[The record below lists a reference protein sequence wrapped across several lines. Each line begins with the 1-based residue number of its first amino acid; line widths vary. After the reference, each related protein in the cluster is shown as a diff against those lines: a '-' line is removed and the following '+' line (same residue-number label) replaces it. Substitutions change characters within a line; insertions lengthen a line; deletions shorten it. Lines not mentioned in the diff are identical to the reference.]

1 MRNIKTLAFKSS
13 VLAAAI
19 AGMSQVQAQKL
30 EEVVVTAQVRA
41 ESLQDVSISMIAMGG
56 DTIKDFGIAR
66 AEEFAAN
73 MPAVQISQNPIGNF
87 VFIRGIGTPGAN
99 QGIEQSVSIFHDGV
113 YMGRHQLSRSPYMD
127 LERVEVLRGPQSI
140 LFGKNTIGGAISV
153 ITAKPTDEF
162 EGLVSALYGSYG
174 EQEVTA
180 VVSGPLTDT
189 LRGRLSYRG
198 YEMDGYIKNVMTN
211 QDGPMRDD
219 ETLRAQ
225 LSWDASDSISVTA
238 KWEQSDFQ
246 QGEQATQLAVSN
258 PFNAGAAGTAGL
270 NAALVGIATGG
281 SGAER
286 WDDKRAVVN
295 DGGVLLGQAVPVL
308 AGLPGF
314 PDLPELSDNSLE
326 IGQVT
331 VDWQVGEHT
340 VTSISAYAAYD
351 YRDICD
357 CDFAAIPLIQ
367 VDATEDYSQ
376 ISQEFRLTSP
386 VGDKFD
392 YIVGLYYQET
402 DLTYRSGESFGSAMA
417 FQQVGVPTPLLV
429 PNLTRDYGLDQ
440 DQDMLAI
447 FGSGTY
453 SLTDVTRV
461 TVGLRWFEE
470 NKTASHFLNK
480 RFTGGWDY
488 SALLGAPAGTVAFG
502 DTAADYDAFL
512 AGFGQVDLGGVTA
525 GFLTEA
531 VYAGLLGTF
540 EHDIVNRNRTERD
553 WNYQLTLEHDVN
565 DETMLFATVSNGT
578 KGGGFDGRFLRTN
591 DNPFF
596 EYEEENAQNLELGVK
611 ATLLD
616 GGMTLNATAFLT
628 TVEDY
633 QVSIFDGA
641 TAFFVQNAAEIES
654 KGLEVDMRWAATEQL
669 TVNFAGTWLDNEY
682 SEFPNAPCW
691 ATPADPVR
699 GGCQLTGT
707 ADAYRDASGSVNVF
721 SPEWAFNLNLEYV
734 QPWGDDLESRVMF
747 NMNYSDEYFT
757 AADLDPIYGFQDSY
771 TKYDLRVSL
780 GQVDGTWEVALIGKN
795 LTDEYI
801 SANNNDQPLVAGNG
815 FAMTDRLRSY
825 MVQGTLRF

>member
-1 MRNIKTLAFKSS
+1 M
-13 VLAAAI
+13 
-19 AGMSQVQAQKL
+19 
-30 EEVVVTAQVRA
+30 
-41 ESLQDVSISMIAMGG
+41 
-56 DTIKDFGIAR
+56 
-66 AEEFAAN
+66 
-73 MPAVQISQNPIGNF
+73 
-87 VFIRGIGTPGAN
+87 
-99 QGIEQSVSIFHDGV
+99 
-113 YMGRHQLSRSPYMD
+113 
-127 LERVEVLRGPQSI
+127 
-140 LFGKNTIGGAISV
+140 
-153 ITAKPTDEF
+153 
-162 EGLVSALYGSYG
+162 
-174 EQEVTA
+174 
-180 VVSGPLTDT
+180 
-189 LRGRLSYRG
+189 
-198 YEMDGYIKNVMTN
+198 
-211 QDGPMRDD
+211 
-219 ETLRAQ
+219 
-225 LSWDASDSISVTA
+225 
-238 KWEQSDFQ
+238 
-246 QGEQATQLAVSN
+246 
-258 PFNAGAAGTAGL
+258 
-270 NAALVGIATGG
+270 
-281 SGAER
+281 
-286 WDDKRAVVN
+286 
-295 DGGVLLGQAVPVL
+295 
-308 AGLPGF
+308 
-314 PDLPELSDNSLE
+314 
-326 IGQVT
+326 
-331 VDWQVGEHT
+331 
-340 VTSISAYAAYD
+340 
-351 YRDICD
+351 
-357 CDFAAIPLIQ
+357 IQ

-553 WNYQLTLEHDVN
+553 WNYQLTLEHDLN

-596 EYEEENAQNLELGVK
+596 EYEEESAQNFELGVK
-611 ATLLD
+611 TTLLD

-669 TVNFAGTWLDNEY
+669 TVNIAGTWLDNEY

-707 ADAYRDASGSVNVF
+707 PDAYRNASGSVNVF
-721 SPEWAFNLNLEYV
+721 SPERAFNLNLEYV
-734 QPWGDDLESRVMF
+734 QPWGNDLESRVMF

-757 AADLDPIYGFQDSY
+757 AADLDPIYGFQDAY

-780 GQVDGTWEVALIGKN
+780 GHADGTWEVALIGKN
-795 LTDEYI
+795 LTDEYT